1 MPARQDPRQG
11 THGNAPEHPQTTRP
25 DYDMAESLL
34 LWDAEQYRALFE
46 DTRLAI
52 INLLNERAATT
63 SELGE
68 ALGKPKGT
76 VGHHLKVLEN
86 AGLVRVVRTRQ
97 VRALQAK
104 YYGRTARVFYYHR
117 VEESAGAAERG
128 FTAAAAELAQ
138 VPADHPGV
146 VNANFRRVRIPT
158 ERAEY
163 FSERLNTLLAEFS
176 AEPRGGE
183 TTYALAFALY
193 PTDQPALPRTGGHA
207 FPEGRAFPG
216 GGDDAEQEA
225 R

>member
-1 MPARQDPRQG
+1 
-11 THGNAPEHPQTTRP
+11 
-25 DYDMAESLL
+25 MADSLHL
-34 LWDAEQYRALFE
+34 TEAAQYRALFE

-63 SELGE
+63 SELAE

-76 VGHHLKVLEN
+76 VGHHVKALES
-86 AGLVRVVRTRQ
+86 AGLVRVVRTKQ

-117 VEESAGAAERG
+117 VEESAGAAERR

-138 VPADHPGV
+138 IPADHPGV
-146 VNANFRRVRIPT
+146 VNANIRRVRVPK
-158 ERAEY
+158 ERAEH
-163 FSERLNTLLAEFS
+163 FSERLNTLLAEF
-176 AEPRGGE
+176 ADEPRAGD

-193 PTDQPALPRTGGHA
+193 PTNQPALPRTGDGV
-207 FPEGRAFPG
+207 
-216 GGDDAEQEA
+216 EQREV